1 LKRVRLDLKG
11 LNCPLP
17 ALRTRK
23 ALRAMPV
30 GARLLV
36 ECDDPLAAIDIPH
49 CVHESG
55 DALEDQ
61 SAEAGVLRF
70 VIRRRERPAG
80 GG

>member
-1 LKRVRLDLKG
+1 MKPVRLDLKG

-17 ALRTRK
+17 ALRTKK

-30 GARLLV
+30 GARLFV

-55 DALEDQ
+55 DALESQ
-61 SAEAGVLRF
+61 SAEAGVLCF
-70 VIRRRERPAG
+70 VIRRQERRTVG
-80 GG
+80 